1 MTFVQIDLGLFAS
14 LNWWAILVATVA
26 AFALGG
32 LWYGPLFGKA
42 WLRALGKTEADI
54 TPSPRPFV
62 ISAVTS
68 LVTCVVVAAL
78 MALIGLTGL
87 VAGLLFGLATGIG
100 FIATAMA
107 SDAAFC
113 GWGWRL
119 WAIQAGYRVAY
130 SVLMGGIIGLWPA

>member
-1 MTFVQIDLGLFAS
+1 MIDFAG
-14 LNWWAILVATVA
+14 LNWWAIVVATAA

-42 WLRALGKTEADI
+42 WLAALGKTEDEI
-54 TPSPRPFV
+54 EPTPQPFI
-62 ISAVTS
+62 ISAVTAF
-68 LVTCVVVAAL
+68 LTCVVVATL
-78 MALIGLTGL
+78 MSGLQMTGL
-87 VAGLLFGLATGIG
+87 LAGLAFGLLTGIG

-113 GWGWRL
+113 GWGWKL

-130 SVLMGGIIGLWPA
+130 SVLMGGIIGIWQ

>member
-1 MTFVQIDLGLFAS
+1 MIDFAG
-14 LNWWAILVATVA
+14 LNWWAIVVATAA

-42 WLRALGKTEADI
+42 WLAALGKTEDEI
-54 TPSPRPFV
+54 EPTPQPFI
-62 ISAVTS
+62 ISAVTAF
-68 LVTCVVVAAL
+68 LTCVVVAAL
-78 MALIGLTGL
+78 MSGLQMTGL
-87 VAGLLFGLATGIG
+87 LAGLAFGLLTGIG

-113 GWGWRL
+113 GWGWKL

-130 SVLMGGIIGLWPA
+130 SVLMGGIIGIWQ